1 MIEENVEQNKDN
13 SPFKII
19 LMGKHGAGK
28 TSIKSV
34 IFDNN
39 SPNDT
44 LKYAST
50 NEIKI
55 TYYTFL
61 DKISMVVY
69 DTCSDDSTI
78 KTYFTNQKQ
87 FIFSNV
93 GMMIYIFDICNKKKD
108 NILYFEK

>member
-1 MIEENVEQNKDN
+1 
-13 SPFKII
+13 
-19 LMGKHGAGK
+19 
-28 TSIKSV
+28 
-34 IFDNN
+34 
-39 SPNDT
+39 
-44 LKYAST
+44 
-50 NEIKI
+50 
-55 TYYTFL
+55 
-61 DKISMVVY
+61 MVVY

>member
-1 MIEENVEQNKDN
+1 MIEENVEKNKDN

-19 LMGKHGAGK
+19 LMGKQGAGK

-50 NEIKI
+50 NE
-55 TYYTFL
+55 
-61 DKISMVVY
+61 
-69 DTCSDDSTI
+69 
-78 KTYFTNQKQ
+78 
-87 FIFSNV
+87 
-93 GMMIYIFDICNKKKD
+93 KKLLI
-108 NILYFEK
+108 ILF